1 MQAAHC
7 RHDIPGWIACVLLCA
22 CAILFFGCSDE
33 QGAAYKKAETLLH
46 TNTISNGKEAALLFE
61 SLGEY
66 KDAAQRS
73 KECWFN
79 YGLNR
84 LRYQVDSLQ
93 ERLVLLQEAKS
104 VFAHINGYKSAAKF
118 AAEADAAIATTQ
130 AWIAV
135 QTAQDA
141 GDDKG
146 AMALLEAMDPKDK
159 KVLDTL
165 EFIRTKDERERRLAL
180 LQEYLDRLPQS
191 TFVIDKKQSFHA
203 NLDRL
208 LMSDA
213 FGGSHEKTADVLAA
227 TRCYDSIARAWNQE
241 FFYATKRRL
250 SFEGGLLQK
259 RLTKKELFLA
269 LLKLAETGDESP
281 EFAEL
286 LALLRGAVIPSV
298 MGRPD
303 PDLAR
308 YAKLLEL
315 YNGGEE
321 WVDKFFPG
329 NSALLN
335 CKIPGTVEYR
345 VLHAPQRFKDV
356 LYNET
361 TDVLHDRFTQEYSA
375 LKAKELFANFV
386 PGKPLKTGFIVIIDR
401 GTPPPYTS
409 DGQIFNY
416 LAYESPTKH
425 VTVSYERE
433 IKPSQQKDDI
443 KGVKGVKVAPPE
455 EPHLIEQIEQKG
467 EYFCVANP
475 NNARLAIYETYS
487 YHRYGSYRVSGRQDL
502 VDVYLPE
509 IDIAVVDLV
518 AKKTLFTDKITLN
531 SKQTYR
537 VPANIKQGD
546 AYIPLI
552 SFDKQRY
559 LSEKLDSVLKQ
570 VRAGKNRDMD
580 NAAHRGK

>member
-1 MQAAHC
+1 M
-7 RHDIPGWIACVLLCA
+7 
-22 CAILFFGCSDE
+22 
-33 QGAAYKKAETLLH
+33 
-46 TNTISNGKEAALLFE
+46 
-61 SLGEY
+61 
-66 KDAAQRS
+66 
-73 KECWFN
+73 
-79 YGLNR
+79 NR
-84 LRYQVDSLQ
+84 LRDQRDSLQ

-104 VFAHINGYKSAAKF
+104 VFAHITGYNKYVAKY

-130 AWIAV
+130 AWIAA

-141 GDDKG
+141 GDDEV
-146 AMALLEAMDPKDK
+146 AIALLEAMDPKDK

-180 LQEYLDRLPQS
+180 LQEYLDSLQQS
-191 TFVIDKKQSFHA
+191 TFVIDTKQSFHA

-213 FGGSHEKTADVLAA
+213 FRGSHEKTADVLAA
-227 TRCYDSIARAWNQE
+227 TRCYDSIAHAWNE
-241 FFYATKRRL
+241 TFFYATKRKL

-269 LLKLAETGDESP
+269 LLKLAEAGDESP

-286 LALLRGAVIPSV
+286 LALLRGAVIPPV

-315 YNGGEE
+315 YNGGAE
-321 WVDKFFPG
+321 WVDKCFPG

-335 CKIPGTVEYR
+335 CKIPGTEEYR

-361 TDVLHDRFTQEYSA
+361 TDVLRDRFTREYSA
-375 LKAKELFANFV
+375 QEAKKLFANFV
-386 PGKPLKTGFIVIIDR
+386 PSKPVKTGFIVIIDR

-409 DGQIFNY
+409 SGQIFNF
-416 LAYESPTKH
+416 LAYESFTKH
-425 VTVSYERE
+425 VTVSYERK
-433 IKPSQQKDDI
+433 IKPSQQKDST
-443 KGVKGVKVAPPE
+443 KGVWVDLPQKAA
-455 EPHLIEQIEQKG
+455 LIEEQIEQKG

-487 YHRYGSYRVSGRQDL
+487 YHRYGSYHVSGRPDL

-518 AKKTLFTDKITLN
+518 AQKTLFKDRIVADAR
-531 SKQTYR
+531 QTYR
-537 VPANIKQGD
+537 VPENIKQGD
-546 AYIPLI
+546 AYIPLL
-552 SFDKQRY
+552 SFDRQRY
-559 LSEKLDSVLKQ
+559 LPEKLGGVLK
-570 VRAGKNRDMD
+570 
-580 NAAHRGK
+580 